1 MRLQKTRT
9 IPGLF
14 NYSTPHPR
22 PSGTWLPE
30 FLVPD
35 YPGAILP
42 EYLGAIFA
50 GYQSTRVPGYQS
62 FWLLKYQS
70 SWVPGDQ
77 QTCLKCWL
85 QSVCLTPPVSIIS
98 CIQSDLQSS

>member
-22 PSGTWLPE
+22 PSGTWVQD

-35 YPGAILP
+35 YRGAIVP
-42 EYLGAIFA
+42 EYLGTIFA
-50 GYQSTRVPGYQS
+50 G
-62 FWLLKYQS
+62 YQS
-70 SWVPGDQ
+70 SWVPGD
-77 QTCLKCWL
+77 LPEL
-85 QSVCLTPPVSIIS
+85 LALVCLYNSAHI
-98 CIQSDLQSS
+98 CN